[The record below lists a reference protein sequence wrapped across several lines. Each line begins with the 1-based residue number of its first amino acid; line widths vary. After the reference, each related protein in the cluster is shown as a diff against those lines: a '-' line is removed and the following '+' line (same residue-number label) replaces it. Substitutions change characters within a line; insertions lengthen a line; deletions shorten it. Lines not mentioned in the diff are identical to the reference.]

1 MTNYE
6 FSLRHAAV
14 YDPRLPRQL
23 ESPRLLRRS
32 CPLRQRLAADVRG
45 GFAEVLCGVG
55 QHLVL
60 ELSTKVRESRRQDLT
75 KGCMS
80 AMIINQLAALRIYA
94 RYKPGTVKLR
104 AGSLSAL
111 PCTWAASPAAAAG
124 PPRRPRAHTESC
136 HCTNT
141 DTSRSL

>member
-80 AMIINQLAALRIYA
+80 AMIINQLAALRMYA
-94 RYKPGTVKLR
+94 RYKPGTAQVRCQLCLVLGQPR
-104 AGSLSAL
+104 LL
-111 PCTWAASPAAAAG
+111 L
-124 PPRRPRAHTESC
+124 RRPLVGLGLT
-136 HCTNT
+136 
-141 DTSRSL
+141 RSLVIV